1 MLSVESAWRIL
12 HAEHARMHELIRAI
26 ESATLTDGWRRPGQA
41 LTSLIESVRYLQSF
55 DDATHRPKG
64 VALFAALRGRTPKA
78 DALIGRL
85 TEDCEQRDKMLAEA
99 LGQLVEVGLG
109 NAAAGDRA
117 KRLLDQHGAMLHG
130 DLELE
135 DTALRDEATRLL
147 SPQEWSAIVSSISAV
162 IAEPGRRI
170 QRVQ

>member
-12 HAEHARMHELIRAI
+12 HAEHAQMHKMVRAI
-26 ESATLTDGWRRPGQA
+26 ESVTLTDNWRRSGQA

-64 VALFAALRGRTPKA
+64 VALFAALRGRDPRA
-78 DALIGRL
+78 DALISHL
-85 TEDCEQRDKMLAEA
+85 EEDCERRDRMLAEA
-99 LGQLVEVGLG
+99 LGRLVEVGLG
-109 NAAAGDRA
+109 NVAAADAA
-117 KRLLDQHGAMLHG
+117 KALLDQHCATLQA

-135 DTALRDEATRLL
+135 DTALRAEATRLL

-162 IAEPGRRI
+162 IATPRPRTRR
-170 QRVQ
+170 

>member
-12 HAEHARMHELIRAI
+12 HAEHARMHEFVRVI
-26 ESATLTDGWRRPGQA
+26 ESATRADGWRHQGQA
-41 LTSLIESVRYLQSF
+41 LTSLIESIRYLQLF

-64 VALFAALRGRTPKA
+64 VALFAALRGRAPRT
-78 DALIGRL
+78 DALITRL
-85 TEDCEQRDKMLAEA
+85 EEDREQRDRMLVEA
-99 LGQLVEVGLG
+99 LEQLAEVGLG
-109 NAAAGDRA
+109 NTAAADTA
-117 KRLLDQHGAMLHG
+117 KHLLDQHCAMLRG

-162 IAEPGRRI
+162 IAAPGRRT
-170 QRVQ
+170 RPR